1 MRKSE
6 PESGLNF
13 NLIMPAALLLVLL
26 VVPFS
31 VNSFM
36 HMFSAKKQ
44 FINTLMMKIPI
55 DSAVITIPATVKQYE
70 PFDVALNLE
79 TKKLARLLNEIVS
92 IASEGTAI
100 QGITGVVSPD
110 MKAEIAGE
118 DFEIDKQGPQE
129 QLSAYRGT
137 ANWRWRVT
145 PESSGSHDLKF
156 QLHLLT
162 QNNGQQ
168 NTKVLDLAEAS
179 FSVQANPSEWFKRH
193 WLWVV
198 SLLLVPAAIIFGLR
212 RRHVR

>member
-1 MRKSE
+1 
-6 PESGLNF
+6 
-13 NLIMPAALLLVLL
+13 
-26 VVPFS
+26 
-31 VNSFM
+31 
-36 HMFSAKKQ
+36 
-44 FINTLMMKIPI
+44 
-55 DSAVITIPATVKQYE
+55 
-70 PFDVALNLE
+70 
-79 TKKLARLLNEIVS
+79 
-92 IASEGTAI
+92 
-100 QGITGVVSPD
+100 
-110 MKAEIAGE
+110 AEIAGE

-168 NTKVLDLAEAS
+168 STKILDLAEAS

-198 SLLLVPAAIIFGLR
+198 SLLLVTAAIIFGVR
-212 RRHVR
+212 RRHE

>member
-55 DSAVITIPATVKQYE
+55 DSAAITIPATVKQYE
-70 PFDVALNLE
+70 SFDVALNLE
-79 TKKLARLLNEIVS
+79 TKQFARLLNEIVS
-92 IASEGTAI
+92 MSSEGTEI
-100 QGITGVVSPD
+100 QGIVGVVSPD

-118 DFEIDKQGPQE
+118 DFEIDKRGPQE

-145 PESSGSHDLKF
+145 SESSGSQDLKF

-168 NTKVLDLAEAS
+168 STKILDLAEAS
-179 FSVQANPSEWFKRH
+179 FSVQANPTEWFKRH
-193 WLWVV
+193 WFWVV

-212 RRHVR
+212 QRHA

>member
-44 FINTLMMKIPI
+44 FNTLMMKIPI
-55 DSAVITIPATVKQYE
+55 DSTAITIPETVKQYE
-70 PFDVALNLE
+70 PFDVVLNLE
-79 TKKLARLLNEIVS
+79 TKQLSRFLNEIVS
-92 IASEGTAI
+92 MASEGTAI

-168 NTKVLDLAEAS
+168 SIKIMDLAEAS
-179 FSVQANPSEWFKRH
+179 FSVQANPSEWFKRN
-193 WLWVV
+193 WFWIA
-198 SLLLVPAAIIFGLR
+198 SLLLVPVAIIFGLR
-212 RRHVR
+212 RRHA

>member
-44 FINTLMMKIPI
+44 FNTLMMKIPI
-55 DSAVITIPATVKQYE
+55 DSTAITIPETVKQYE
-70 PFDVALNLE
+70 PFDVVLNLE
-79 TKKLARLLNEIVS
+79 TKQLSRFLNEIVS
-92 IASEGTAI
+92 MASEGTAI
-100 QGITGVVSPD
+100 QGIAGVVSPD

-118 DFEIDKQGPQE
+118 DFEIDKQGPQA

-145 PESSGSHDLKF
+145 PESSGSHDLNF

-168 NTKVLDLAEAS
+168 SIKIMDLAEAS
-179 FSVQANPSEWFKRH
+179 LSVQANPSEWFKRN
-193 WLWVV
+193 WFWIA
-198 SLLLVPAAIIFGLR
+198 SLLLVPVAIIFGLR
-212 RRHVR
+212 RRHA

>member
-55 DSAVITIPATVKQYE
+55 DSAAIAIPAAVKQYE
-70 PFDVALNLE
+70 PFDVTLNLE
-79 TKKLARLLNEIVS
+79 TKQFARLLNEIVS
-92 IASEGTAI
+92 MSSEGTAI

-110 MKAEIAGE
+110 MKAEIAGK
-118 DFEIDKQGPQE
+118 DFEIDKQ
-129 QLSAYRGT
+129 A
-137 ANWRWRVT
+137 V
-145 PESSGSHDLKF
+145 
-156 QLHLLT
+156 
-162 QNNGQQ
+162 
-168 NTKVLDLAEAS
+168 
-179 FSVQANPSEWFKRH
+179 
-193 WLWVV
+193 
-198 SLLLVPAAIIFGLR
+198 
-212 RRHVR
+212 